1 MANFLLQGT
10 YTALITPFKKDGAVD
25 FPSFKKLIELQ
36 IKNKVDGIVV
46 CGSTGESATLT
57 MKEKQ
62 ALFIE
67 AVKYAKG
74 QIKVIAGTG
83 TNETETTLAL
93 SIIAKE
99 VGVDGV
105 LIVAP
110 YYNKPSQQGLY
121 EHYRLIAEKIGIPL
135 IIYNV
140 PSRTAVNILPETQL
154 KIAESCPNVIGTKEA
169 SGDIEQMMEIIR
181 NAPSNFSVLSGDDAL
196 TLPAISV
203 GAKGVVSVI
212 SNYLPKKMVTM
223 VKNALSGKF
232 DQARKLHY
240 EMYELMQLNFIESNP
255 VPVKTAL
262 ALLGLTKEV
271 FRMPLLQ
278 MSSENKSKLK
288 SALKKAGLLK

>member
-232 DQARKLHY
+232 DQAMKLHY